1 MKDSQVY
8 ETENLYEA
16 SYLLCR
22 GFKLAG
28 KRREGNKFVVLI
40 EGKNVEQESL
50 KYYHNEPSGSKMLF
64 DAYRSLKDFVFQR

>member
-1 MKDSQVY
+1 MKDSEVY
-8 ETENLYEA
+8 ATENLYEA
-16 SYLLCR
+16 AYLLSR

-50 KYYHNEPSGSKMLF
+50 QYYHNEPSGSKTLF
-64 DAYRSLKDFVFQR
+64 DSYRSLKDFVFQR